1 MRSTSYLIRKIIIT
15 QNKQEPSYIPKKTEE
30 KDRLHA
36 AMQQRSKKIPLIY
49 AALTVLP
56 VDIYSSYIH

>member
-1 MRSTSYLIRKIIIT
+1 MRNTSYLIRKIIIT

-36 AMQQRSKKIPLIY
+36 AMQQRSKKIPLI
-49 AALTVLP
+49 
-56 VDIYSSYIH
+56 